1 MIKPAL
7 YLTNLSGVYIYMKTI
22 KLTKKQIQIIKNAL
36 GEYDQFLCSIDEE
49 QMNEQYEQLG
59 RNLHDNLKRLDKKL
73 YGR

>member
-1 MIKPAL
+1 
-7 YLTNLSGVYIYMKTI
+7 MKTI

>member
-1 MIKPAL
+1 
-7 YLTNLSGVYIYMKTI
+7 MKTI

-36 GEYDQFLCSIDEE
+36 GEYDQFLCSIDKE

-73 YGR
+73 YG